1 MRPAGQLRR
10 LFPVG
15 PQSRRPDEFT
25 GRIIM
30 NESENTALVQQAYAL
45 FGRGDIPGLLRLMSP
60 DVVWEIMEVENV
72 PFTGTFEGL
81 GGLQRFF
88 STLAGTVDILKFEP
102 QEFIAQRD
110 KVVVLGES
118 LFRTKDSGKEFGNK
132 WAHVTT
138 VANGKLKHF
147 QDYGDTAAA
156 EKAFKK

>member
-1 MRPAGQLRR
+1 MSFGKSWKSKT
-10 LFPVG
+10 
-15 PQSRRPDEFT
+15 SRSPERSREW
-25 GRIIM
+25 
-30 NESENTALVQQAYAL
+30 TASSA
-45 FGRGDIPGLLRLMSP
+45 
-60 DVVWEIMEVENV
+60 
-72 PFTGTFEGL
+72 
-81 GGLQRFF
+81 FF

-118 LFRTKDSGKEFGNK
+118 LFRTKAGGKEFGNK